1 MVAIVVLSI
10 VWGGA
15 MASQLVAGDL
25 VQTGRETAVA
35 SSDLQTCMER
45 MLLEPT
51 VDLPR
56 PGSAFEHGQ
65 PVALFEELHL
75 SSQRIVA
82 TYPGYTPGGDVPD
95 PLTIRLTLTWLDF
108 KGRPRTLRLDSLRVR

>member
-35 SSDLQTCMER
+35 SSDLQACLER
-45 MLLEPT
+45 MWLEPT
-51 VDLPR
+51 EGLPR
-56 PGSAFEHGQ
+56 PGSNFEHEQ
-65 PVALFEELHL
+65 PVPMFEGLHL
-75 SSQRIVA
+75 ASQRIVA
-82 TYPGYTPGGDVPD
+82 TYPGYTPGGAVPD
-95 PLTIRLTLTWLDF
+95 PLPIQLTVTWLDF
-108 KGRPRTLRLDSLRVR
+108 KGRPRVLRLNSMRVR

>member
-35 SSDLQTCMER
+35 SSDLQACMER

-51 VDLPR
+51 EDLPR
-56 PGSAFEHGQ
+56 AGSAFEHGQ
-65 PVALFEELHL
+65 PVPLFEGLHL
-75 SSQRIVA
+75 SSQRIIA
-82 TYPGYTPGGDVPD
+82 TYPGYVPGGAVPD
-95 PLTIRLTLTWLDF
+95 PLAIRLTVTWLDF
-108 KGRPRTLRLDSLRVR
+108 KGRPRTLWLDSMRVR